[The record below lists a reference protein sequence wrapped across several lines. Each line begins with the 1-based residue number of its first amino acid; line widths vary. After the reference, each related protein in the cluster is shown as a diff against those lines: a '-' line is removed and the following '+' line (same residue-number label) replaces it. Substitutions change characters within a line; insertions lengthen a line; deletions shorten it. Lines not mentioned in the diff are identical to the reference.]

1 MPRTRTHRTMCPMN
15 CHPTYCG
22 MRVEIE
28 DDRVVAVH
36 GDRENPDSRG
46 FLCVRG
52 RATGEIVDN
61 PRRVLA
67 PRLRDG
73 RGEPWRDAPWDE
85 ALDRIAGAIASAGPA
100 ATAVWMGHGGVV
112 NGVMGQLSLRFA
124 NL

>member
-1 MPRTRTHRTMCPMN
+1 MAQTRTRRTMCPMN

-28 DDRVVAVH
+28 ADRVTAVH
-36 GDRENPDSRG
+36 GDRETPDSRG

-67 PRLRDG
+67 PRLRDAPG
-73 RGEPWRDAPWDE
+73 GDWRDASWDE
-85 ALDRIAGAIASAGPA
+85 ALDRIAGAIRAAGPA
-100 ATAVWMGHGGVV
+100 ATAVWMGHGSAV
-112 NGVMGQLSLRFA
+112 NG
-124 NL
+124 